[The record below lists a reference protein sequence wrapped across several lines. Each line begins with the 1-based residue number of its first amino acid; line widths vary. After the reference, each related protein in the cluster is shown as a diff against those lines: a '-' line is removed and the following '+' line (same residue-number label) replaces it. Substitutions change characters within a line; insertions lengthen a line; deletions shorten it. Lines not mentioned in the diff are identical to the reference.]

1 MSLKV
6 ACLVSSGSEPT
17 AFPVIVTVYS
27 PARIFSATYYA
38 DVAEKVALP
47 SVSPPSKTPSKFRAV
62 QGISGIPGVVF
73 IMLVHS
79 YSIGQNEGSILNGFN
94 SNSRACPVNLSL
106 GKSV

>member
-27 PARIFSATYYA
+27 PGTILWFTYYS

-47 SVSPPSKTPSKFRAV
+47 SVSPPSKIPSKVRAV
-62 QGISGIPGVVF
+62 QGISAIVLL
-73 IMLVHS
+73 MLVHS
-79 YSIGQNEGSILNGFN
+79 YTIGQIEGSILNVSP
-94 SNSRACPVNLSL
+94 SN
-106 GKSV
+106 